1 MSDNYLG
8 NPNLKKVNTPQEFT
22 KKQILEYQKC
32 AKDPIYFME
41 TYIRI
46 VSLDDGLVP
55 FKMYEFQRHIVRTI
69 HDNRFT
75 ICKLPRQSGK
85 STTTVSYLLHYAL
98 FNPNSNIAILANK
111 SSTARDILGR
121 VQLAYEN
128 LPKWM
133 QQGVINWNKGNIELE
148 NKSVIV
154 AAATSSSAIRGG
166 SYNIIFLDEFAF
178 VPANIA
184 EQFFSAVYPTISA
197 GTQTK
202 MIIVSTPYGMNQF
215 YKLWTDAENK
225 RNDYV
230 PIEVHWSEVPGRD
243 EAWKE
248 ATIRNTSA
256 EQFQQEFE
264 CVDGNTIV
272 ETEDGKIKIEDLYKK
287 LLKKRVGQMFRTNT
301 DNIKILSTSG
311 FSNFNGIQ
319 KVKRNLYQ
327 HIIFDDKS
335 EIKTSIN
342 HPFGKDKILARNVKV
357 GDYLS
362 SKKVLYNELVNEKIF
377 LYDPINVEK
386 ENLYITNGVVSHN
399 CEFLGSVNT
408 LINPSK
414 IKTLAYMNPIQSN
427 AGLDVYEDPIK
438 GNTYVCTVDVARG
451 VSKDYSAF
459 LILDVTQMPFKIVAK
474 FRNNEIRPLLFPHTI
489 DQVCKA
495 FNHAHVLV
503 ETNDLGQ
510 QIAEALQFELEY
522 DNLLMTTQRG
532 RAGQILGAGFSGRG
546 SGFGVKMTKQIKKI
560 GCANIKT
567 LIESDKVII
576 QDFNI
581 IEEMSTFIR
590 KGQSWQ
596 ADDGANDDLMMCL
609 VIFGWLSNQPF
620 FKELTDTNARQMLYE
635 EQQHLIEQ
643 DMAPF
648 GFVDD
653 GTPDHEKS
661 EVDEY
666 GTVWHPVVHKGS

>member
-1 MSDNYLG
+1 MSDAYLG
-8 NPNLKKVNTPQEFT
+8 NPNLKKVNTPVEFT
-22 KKQILEYQKC
+22 KEQILEFQKC
-32 AKDPIYFME
+32 AGDPIYFMRN
-41 TYIRI
+41 YIRI

-55 FKMYEFQRHIVRTI
+55 FKMYPFQEHIVRTI

-128 LPKWM
+128 LPKWL

-184 EQFFSAVYPTISA
+184 EMFFSAVYPTISA
-197 GTQTK
+197 GTKTK

-248 ATIRNTSA
+248 ATIRNTSP

-264 CVDGNTIV
+264 
-272 ETEDGKIKIEDLYKK
+272 
-287 LLKKRVGQMFRTNT
+287 
-301 DNIKILSTSG
+301 
-311 FSNFNGIQ
+311 
-319 KVKRNLYQ
+319 
-327 HIIFDDKS
+327 
-335 EIKTSIN
+335 
-342 HPFGKDKILARNVKV
+342 
-357 GDYLS
+357 
-362 SKKVLYNELVNEKIF
+362 
-377 LYDPINVEK
+377 
-386 ENLYITNGVVSHN
+386 

-408 LINPSK
+408 LISPAK
-414 IKTLAYMNPIQSN
+414 IKNMAYENPIISN
-427 AGLDVYEDPIK
+427 AGLDIYEDPIK
-438 GNTYVCTVDVARG
+438 DRTYVCTVDVARG

-459 LILDVTQMPFKIVAK
+459 VIMDVSQMPFKIVAK

-489 DQVCKA
+489 EKVCKA
-495 FNHAHVLV
+495 YNHAHVLV

-567 LIESDKVII
+567 LIESDKVLIN
-576 QDFNI
+576 DFNI

-596 ADDGANDDLMMCL
+596 ADEGSTDDLMMCL

-620 FKELTDTNARQMLYE
+620 FKEMTDTNARQMLYE
-635 EQQHLIEQ
+635 EQQSLIEQ

-666 GTVWHPVVHKGS
+666 GTVWHPVVHKGN

>member
-1 MSDNYLG
+1 MSNDAYLG
-8 NPNLKKVNTPQEFT
+8 NPNLKKVNTPVEFT
-22 KKQILEYQKC
+22 KEQILEYQKC
-32 AKDPIYFME
+32 EKDPIYFME
-41 TYIRI
+41 NYIRI
-46 VSLDDGLVP
+46 VSLDEGLVP
-55 FKMYEFQRHIVRTI
+55 FKMYGFQKHIVRTI

-148 NKSVIV
+148 NKSQIV

-184 EQFFSAVYPTISA
+184 EMFFSSVYPTISS
-197 GTQTK
+197 GQKTK

-243 EAWKE
+243 EEWKE
-248 ATIRNTSA
+248 KTIRNTSP

-264 CVDGNTIV
+264 
-272 ETEDGKIKIEDLYKK
+272 
-287 LLKKRVGQMFRTNT
+287 
-301 DNIKILSTSG
+301 
-311 FSNFNGIQ
+311 
-319 KVKRNLYQ
+319 
-327 HIIFDDKS
+327 
-335 EIKTSIN
+335 
-342 HPFGKDKILARNVKV
+342 
-357 GDYLS
+357 
-362 SKKVLYNELVNEKIF
+362 
-377 LYDPINVEK
+377 
-386 ENLYITNGVVSHN
+386 

-408 LINPSK
+408 LISPAK
-414 IKTLAYMNPIQSN
+414 IKNMAFQQPIQSN
-427 AGLDVYEDPIK
+427 AGLDVYKNPEK
-438 GNTYVCTVDVARG
+438 GKTYVCCVDVARG
-451 VSKDYSAF
+451 VQKDYSAF
-459 LILDVTQMPFKIVAK
+459 VIMDVTQMPFEIVAK
-474 FRNNEIRPLLFPHTI
+474 YRDNDIKPLLFPHKI
-489 DQVCKA
+489 EQVAKA
-495 FNHAHVLV
+495 YNTAHVLV
-503 ETNDLGQ
+503 EVNDLGQ

-560 GCANIKT
+560 GCSNIKS
-567 LIESDKVII
+567 LLESDKII
-576 QDFNI
+576 VNDFNC
-581 IEEMSTFIR
+581 IEEMSTFVKR
-590 KGQSWQ
+590 GQSWM
-596 ADDGANDDLMMCL
+596 AEEGCTDDLMMCL

-620 FKELTDTNARQMLYE
+620 FKEMTDTNARKVLYD
-635 EQQHLIEQ
+635 EQQNQIEQ

-648 GFVDD
+648 GFIDD
-653 GTPDHEKS
+653 GTPDHEKP

-666 GTVWHPVVHKGS
+666 GDVWHPVVRKGL

>member
-1 MSDNYLG
+1 MSDAYLG

-22 KKQILEYQKC
+22 KEQILEYQKC
-32 AKDPIYFME
+32 AEDPIYFMVN
-41 TYIRI
+41 YIRI
-46 VSLDDGLVP
+46 VSLDEGLVP
-55 FKMYEFQRHIVRTI
+55 FKMYDFQKHIVKTI

-184 EQFFSAVYPTISA
+184 EQFFSAVYPTISS
-197 GTQTK
+197 GQKTK

-248 ATIRNTSA
+248 ATIRNTSP

-264 CVDGNTIV
+264 
-272 ETEDGKIKIEDLYKK
+272 
-287 LLKKRVGQMFRTNT
+287 
-301 DNIKILSTSG
+301 
-311 FSNFNGIQ
+311 
-319 KVKRNLYQ
+319 
-327 HIIFDDKS
+327 
-335 EIKTSIN
+335 
-342 HPFGKDKILARNVKV
+342 
-357 GDYLS
+357 
-362 SKKVLYNELVNEKIF
+362 
-377 LYDPINVEK
+377 
-386 ENLYITNGVVSHN
+386 

-427 AGLDVYEDPIK
+427 AGLDVYEDPKK

-459 LILDVTQMPFKIVAK
+459 IILDVTQMPFKIVAK

-620 FKELTDTNARQMLYE
+620 FKEMTDTNARQMLYD

>member
-1 MSDNYLG
+1 MTDAYLG
-8 NPNLKKVNTPQEFT
+8 NPNLKKINTPVEFT
-22 KKQILEYQKC
+22 KEQILEYQKC
-32 AKDPIYFME
+32 ANDPLYFME
-41 TYIRI
+41 NYIRI

-55 FKMYEFQRHIVRTI
+55 FKMYDFQRHIVQTI

-128 LPKWM
+128 LPKWL

-166 SYNIIFLDEFAF
+166 SFNIIFLDEFAF

-184 EQFFSAVYPTISA
+184 EAFFSSVYPTISS
-197 GTQTK
+197 GQKTK
-202 MIIVSTPYGMNQF
+202 MIIVSTPMGMNMF
-215 YKLWTDAENK
+215 YKLWNDAENK
-225 RNDYV
+225 RNDYI

-243 EAWKE
+243 EEWKE
-248 ATIRNTSA
+248 RTIRNTSP

-264 CVDGNTIV
+264 
-272 ETEDGKIKIEDLYKK
+272 
-287 LLKKRVGQMFRTNT
+287 
-301 DNIKILSTSG
+301 
-311 FSNFNGIQ
+311 
-319 KVKRNLYQ
+319 
-327 HIIFDDKS
+327 
-335 EIKTSIN
+335 
-342 HPFGKDKILARNVKV
+342 
-357 GDYLS
+357 
-362 SKKVLYNELVNEKIF
+362 
-377 LYDPINVEK
+377 
-386 ENLYITNGVVSHN
+386 

-408 LINPSK
+408 LISPAK
-414 IKTLAYMNPIQSN
+414 IKQMAFQTPLQSSG
-427 AGLDVYEDPIK
+427 GLDVYEQPIK

-451 VSKDYSAF
+451 VQKDYSAF
-459 LILDVTQMPFKIVAK
+459 VMLDVSKMPYKIVAK
-474 FRNNEIRPLLFPHTI
+474 YRNNDIKPLLFPHTI
-489 DQVCKA
+489 DRVAKA
-495 FNHAHVLV
+495 YNHAHIMV

-567 LIESDKVII
+567 LVESDKIFVN
-576 QDFNI
+576 DFNI
-581 IEEMSTFIR
+581 IEEMSTFVR

-596 ADDGANDDLMMCL
+596 AEDGCTDDLMMCL

-620 FKELTDTNARQMLYE
+620 FKEMTDTNARQMLYE
-635 EQQHLIEQ
+635 EQQALIEQ

-653 GTPDHEKS
+653 GTPDHEKP

-666 GTVWHPVVHKGS
+666 GTVWHPVVRKGF

>member
-1 MSDNYLG
+1 MSDAYLG
-8 NPNLKKVNTPQEFT
+8 NPNLKKVNTPVEFT
-22 KKQILEYQKC
+22 KEQILEYQKC
-32 AKDPIYFME
+32 AGDPIYFMRN
-41 TYIRI
+41 YIRI

-55 FKMYEFQRHIVRTI
+55 FKMYPFQEHIVRTI

-111 SSTARDILGR
+111 SSTARDILSR

-184 EQFFSAVYPTISA
+184 EMFFSAVYPTISS
-197 GTQTK
+197 GQKTK

-248 ATIRNTSA
+248 ATIRNTSP

-264 CVDGNTIV
+264 
-272 ETEDGKIKIEDLYKK
+272 
-287 LLKKRVGQMFRTNT
+287 
-301 DNIKILSTSG
+301 
-311 FSNFNGIQ
+311 
-319 KVKRNLYQ
+319 
-327 HIIFDDKS
+327 
-335 EIKTSIN
+335 
-342 HPFGKDKILARNVKV
+342 
-357 GDYLS
+357 
-362 SKKVLYNELVNEKIF
+362 
-377 LYDPINVEK
+377 
-386 ENLYITNGVVSHN
+386 

-408 LINPSK
+408 LISPAK
-414 IKTLAYMNPIQSN
+414 IKNMAFTTPKTSSG
-427 AGLDVYEDPIK
+427 GLDVYEDPIK
-438 GNTYVCTVDVARG
+438 DKTYVITVDVARG
-451 VSKDYSAF
+451 VLKDYSAF
-459 LILDVTQMPFKIVAK
+459 VILDVTQMPFKIVAK

-489 DQVCKA
+489 EKVCKA
-495 FNHAHVLV
+495 YNHAHVLV

-567 LIESDKVII
+567 LIESDKVFIN
-576 QDFNI
+576 DFNI

-596 ADDGANDDLMMCL
+596 ADDGSTDDLMMCL

-620 FKELTDTNARQMLYE
+620 FKEMTDTNARQMLYE
-635 EQQHLIEQ
+635 EQQSLIEQ

-653 GTPDHEKS
+653 GIPDHEKS

-666 GTVWHPVVHKGS
+666 GTVWHPVVHKGL

>member
-22 KKQILEYQKC
+22 KKEILEYQKC

-243 EAWKE
+243 EAWKD
-248 ATIRNTSA
+248 ATIRNTSP

-459 LILDVTQMPFKIVAK
+459 LILDVTQMPFRIVAK

-567 LIESDKVII
+567 LIESDKVLI

-620 FKELTDTNARQMLYE
+620 FKEMTDTNARQMLYD